1 MRKRRDAGKPLNYQA
16 VVGDDERLAGA
27 ARRVFGCWDRAL
39 EASGFDPDRI
49 KRPTSR
55 RQPPGTWTPQRV
67 IADIRRDWEAGQD
80 LSAHASQI
88 RHPSLVARARDFFGS
103 WGEALE
109 AAGLPKDGSMRIRRW
124 DPERIRE
131 RLVEIH
137 SSGGDLSYLTA
148 EAWDPGLT
156 GAAVRLYGSYDEALK
171 AAGISPEVV
180 HRTAT
185 WSRSKVLEA
194 ISRGRDDGTI
204 RAVARKLF
212 GSWTKA
218 KEQAGHRVDDQQV
231 KIGNRVKAKRLSLGL
246 SQAELGRRIGRSH
259 RTVGMIEAGQYP
271 DPRVSLALAL
281 AEALE
286 TTVEDLFGTG

>member
-1 MRKRRDAGKPLNYQA
+1 
-16 VVGDDERLAGA
+16 
-27 ARRVFGCWDRAL
+27 
-39 EASGFDPDRI
+39 
-49 KRPTSR
+49 
-55 RQPPGTWTPQRV
+55 
-67 IADIRRDWEAGQD
+67 
-80 LSAHASQI
+80 
-88 RHPSLVARARDFFGS
+88 
-103 WGEALE
+103 
-109 AAGLPKDGSMRIRRW
+109 MRIRRW